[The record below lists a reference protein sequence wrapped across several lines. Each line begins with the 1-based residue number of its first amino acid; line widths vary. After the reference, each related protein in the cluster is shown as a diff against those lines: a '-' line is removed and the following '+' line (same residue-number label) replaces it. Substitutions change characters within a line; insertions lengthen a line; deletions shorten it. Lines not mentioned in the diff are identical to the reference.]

1 MLELTGK
8 YTTAKIYAETMEEGV
23 YSQIYDIINCRAFK
37 DQKVCLMPDT
47 HVGKSGPIGLVAT
60 IGDWV
65 NPDHVGVDIGCTV
78 SLIELDK
85 PVPEDKYAEFEHKVK
100 NAIPTGFNI
109 HPKVVID
116 EKEFYKFLTKG
127 FNKYRNY
134 WPEMLGDLPDQVTE
148 KWVMDQLK
156 RLNMDAGVFYKSLGT
171 LGGGNHYLEYGEG
184 IENRIGY
191 DFETT
196 GMPSDFP
203 EETPDVSAIVEYTV
217 PHYGF
222 SIHCG
227 SRNFGVKVC
236 NYWEN
241 KSMTA
246 MSKAEGKEWT
256 NWFKAN
262 WEKQGKKFD
271 KDFKAALNEFL
282 EEKKS
287 HHINGYLTGEF
298 MKGYLCDMCFAQLYA
313 AFNHQTIQKRVKD
326 ILHKYGIKEK
336 ETITSTHNFID
347 LHDHVLRKSAIRAYD
362 GEKML
367 VPFNMRD
374 GVAICEGKSNP
385 EWLNSCAHG
394 AGRKMSRS
402 KAKANISMEEFTKS
416 MEGIYSTTVC
426 KATLDESPM
435 AYKDTTEIKDLIKE
449 TCDILYMLAPKI
461 NIKAADGGD

>member
-1 MLELTGK
+1 MIELTGK
-8 YTTAKIYAETMEEGV
+8 YTTAKIYAETIEEGV

-37 DQKVCLMPDT
+37 DQTVCLMPDT

-78 SLIELDK
+78 SMIEMDK
-85 PVPEDKYAEFEHKVK
+85 SIPVEKYAEFEHKVK
-100 NAIPTGFNI
+100 KAIPTGFNI

-127 FNKYRNY
+127 FNKYRNM
-134 WPEMLGDLPDQVTE
+134 WPEMLEDLPDHVTE
-148 KWVMDQLK
+148 KWVADQLK
-156 RLNMDAGVFYKSLGT
+156 RLGMDMAVFYKSLGT

-184 IENRIGY
+184 VEELIGIDY
-191 DFETT
+191 ETAGLDGT
-196 GMPSDFP
+196 SVTTMMEKS
-203 EETPDVSAIVEYTV
+203 I

-241 KSMTA
+241 KSMSA
-246 MSKAEGKEWT
+246 LSKSEIKELT
-256 NWFKAN
+256 NYFKAN
-262 WEKQGKKFD
+262 WQAQGKPMKE
-271 KDFKAALNEFL
+271 DFRKALNDFL

-287 HHINGYLTGEF
+287 HHINGYLTGEY
-298 MKGYLCDMCFAQLYA
+298 MRGYLCDMCFAQLYA
-313 AFNHQTIQKRVKD
+313 AFNHQTIQKRIKD
-326 ILHKYGIKEK
+326 ILHLYGIKEVK
-336 ETITSTHNFID
+336 TITSTHNFID
-347 LHDHVLRKSAIRAYD
+347 LQDHVLRKSAIRAYS
-362 GEKML
+362 GEDML

-374 GVAICEGKSNP
+374 GVAICEGKSNL

-402 KAKANISMEEFTKS
+402 KAKENISMDEFTKS

-426 KATLDESPM
+426 RATLDESPM
-435 AYKDTTEIKDLIKE
+435 AYKDTNEIKDLIKE
-449 TCDILYMLAPKI
+449 TCDIKYMITPKI